1 MRRFRHL
8 TRTDRIRIETLLRAG
23 TSRSKIAEVL
33 GVHRSTVYY
42 ELKKGQYTHRNS
54 DWTEETRY
62 SADLAEL
69 RTRQAETGKGPQL
82 KIGNDRELSDYIEQK
97 ISKEKYSPA
106 AVLGEIQ
113 AKGLSFSVTIKSPN
127 TIYSY
132 IDKGVFMSLTN
143 KDLPIR
149 GNKKHGY
156 NRVRTVKRAPRGE
169 SIENRPW
176 EIRDRNTFGHWEMD
190 TVVSARGSLK
200 ALLVLTERLTRR
212 EIIRLLP
219 DKTTAS
225 VVRALDDIERGMGG
239 GFRDLF
245 RTITCDNGTEFSDA
259 AGIERSVDGGT
270 RTKTY
275 FCHPYSSYERGS
287 NENANKLVRRW
298 KPKGSVFESL
308 TDEQVQSL
316 EDWVNN
322 YPRKIHGWRCAEDIF
337 QDHLH
342 SCVNNLCECRI
353 TC

>member
-23 TSRSKIAEVL
+23 VGCSAIAREL
-33 GVHRSTVYY
+33 GIHRSTVYY
-42 ELKKGQYTHRNS
+42 EIKKGSYTHRNH

-62 SADLAEL
+62 SADLADM

-82 KIGNDRELSDYIEQK
+82 KIGNDRKLAEHIEKK
-97 ISKEKYSPA
+97 IREEKYSPA
-106 AVLGEIQ
+106 AVLGEIK
-113 AKGLSFSVTIKSPN
+113 AKGLKFSVTIHSPN

-132 IDKGVFMSLTN
+132 IDKGIFLNLTN
-143 KDLPIR
+143 KDLPVR
-149 GNKKHGY
+149 GNKKRSY
-156 NRVRTVKRAPRGE
+156 NKVRPAKRAPSGE
-169 SIENRPW
+169 SIEKRPD
-176 EIRDRNTFGHWEMD
+176 EIRDRSSFGHWEMD

-225 VVRALDDIERGMGG
+225 VVKALDDIERGMGG

-287 NENANKLVRRW
+287 NENANKLIRRW
-298 KPKGSVFESL
+298 QPKGSVFEDL
-308 TDEQVQSL
+308 TEEQVQSL
-316 EDWVNN
+316 EDWANR
-322 YPRKIHGWRCAEDIF
+322 YPRKIHGWRCAEDMF

-342 SCVNNLCECRI
+342 SSMSGL
-353 TC
+353 

>member
-8 TRTDRIRIETLLRAG
+8 TRTDRIRMETLLRAG
-23 TSRSKIAEVL
+23 MSASRIANEL
-33 GVHRSTVYY
+33 GVSVRTVFY
-42 ELKKGQYTHRNS
+42 EKKKGAYVHRNS
-54 DWTEETRY
+54 DWSEETRY

-82 KIGNDRELSDYIEQK
+82 KIGSDRKLAEYIEHK

-113 AKGLSFSVTIKSPN
+113 AKGLKFSVTIQSPN

-132 IDKGVFMSLTN
+132 IDKGVFLNLTN
-143 KDLPIR
+143 KDLPVR
-149 GNKKHGY
+149 GNKKRAY
-156 NRVRTVKRAPRGE
+156 NRVRTVKRAPSGE
-169 SIENRPW
+169 SIEKRPD
-176 EIRDRNTFGHWEMD
+176 EIRDRSTFGHWEMD

-225 VVRALDDIERGMGG
+225 VVRALDEIEIGMGG
-239 GFRDLF
+239 GFSSLF

-259 AGIERSVDGGT
+259 AGIERSVDGGF

-287 NENANKLVRRW
+287 NENANKLIRRW
-298 KPKGSVFESL
+298 QPKGSVFENL

-316 EDWVNN
+316 EDWANR
-322 YPRKIHGWRCAEDIF
+322 YPRKIHGWRCAEDLF
-337 QDHLH
+337 QQHLH
-342 SCVNNLCECRI
+342 SCVNIL
-353 TC
+353 

>member
-8 TRTDRIRIETLLRAG
+8 TRTDRIRIEAMLRAG
-23 TSRSKIAEVL
+23 ASSRMIAEAL
-33 GVHRSTVYY
+33 GISVRTVFY
-42 ELKKGQYTHRNS
+42 EKKKGTYVHRNS

-69 RTRQAETGKGPQL
+69 KTRQAETGKGPQL
-82 KIGNDRELSDYIEQK
+82 KIGNDHELAEYIERK

-132 IDKGVFMSLTN
+132 IDKGIFRNLTN
-143 KDLPIR
+143 KDLPVR
-149 GNKKHGY
+149 GNKKRAY
-156 NRVRTVKRAPRGE
+156 NKVRPVKRAPRGE
-169 SIENRPW
+169 SIEKRPE
-176 EIRDRNTFGHWEMD
+176 EIRNRDTFGHWEMD

-239 GFRDLF
+239 GFRQLF
-245 RTITCDNGTEFSDA
+245 RTITCDNGVEFSDA
-259 AGIERSVDGGT
+259 AGIERSVDGGV

-287 NENANKLVRRW
+287 NENANKLIRRW
-298 KPKGSVFESL
+298 QPKGTVFEEL
-308 TDEQVQSL
+308 TEEQVQAL
-316 EDWVNN
+316 EDWANK
-322 YPRKIHGWRCAEDIF
+322 YPRKIHGWRSAEDMF
-337 QDHLH
+337 QGELALM
-342 SCVNNLCECRI
+342 C
-353 TC
+353 